1 MNAFMSKHTLVDEEL
16 NIRNVFYL
24 WKINISR
31 APLYSNLLSNNIS
44 KSTSNNS
51 L

>member
-44 KSTSNNS
+44 SNDQ
-51 L
+51 